1 MTTTSQH
8 DWLRRVSD
16 YHSGDVDAEE
26 AEAVEKHVAGC
37 EECRQALAVY
47 RTFYVLAS
55 SPLRLGEQ
63 HSIGAE
69 QIDLRGDISSGFP
82 GLGDALECDPNPW
95 GSRRPEPNRR
105 LMGTASV
112 LAASLVIVGFL
123 AVLGPR
129 IGGHARS
136 YSPLTRVSTVQPQP
150 YSTANVPVTPIA
162 TSGPQVTY
170 VYNIVT
176 SQGVSTNFVPINE
189 TSHFQANQY
198 VYVVCDVHGI
208 PKGQKHVISIHW
220 FYDGQDLDLPST
232 FGETY
237 QNVSS
242 SQVVYFRLNYP
253 YPGLG
258 MARIFFDLPSA
269 DSGDQAN
276 DPYLAGQIYFAVDLA
291 GTPAATPSA
300 SPTALVQEP
309 DTTTLV
315 ALRRDTAA

>member
-1 MTTTSQH
+1 
-8 DWLRRVSD
+8 
-16 YHSGDVDAEE
+16 
-26 AEAVEKHVAGC
+26 
-37 EECRQALAVY
+37 
-47 RTFYVLAS
+47 
-55 SPLRLGEQ
+55 
-63 HSIGAE
+63 
-69 QIDLRGDISSGFP
+69 
-82 GLGDALECDPNPW
+82 
-95 GSRRPEPNRR
+95 
-105 LMGTASV
+105 MGIASV

-129 IGGHARS
+129 IGGVGGHTSLRS
-136 YSPLTRVSTVQPQP
+136 YSPLTRVSTVQP

-162 TSGPQVTY
+162 TPGPQVTY

-176 SQGVSTNFVPINE
+176 SQGVSTNFVPINQ

-276 DPYLAGQIYFAVDLA
+276 DPYLAGQIYFAVDPG

-300 SPTALVQEP
+300 SPTSLVQEP